1 MKRRDFLASS
11 LAVPAALASARAGE
25 AQEKKTT
32 AGDFYEL
39 RFYQLT
45 GGTKVKLAHDYLRE
59 AAIPALNRIGIRPVG
74 VFNTLVGP
82 ISPSIHVLLPHR
94 SLESVAT
101 LEERLWADADYVK
114 RGAAFLDAPADDPI
128 YVRYESSLMQAFS
141 CHPRI
146 TPPPKGKRIFELRTY
161 ESSSKKYNL
170 NKVEMFN
177 SGEVDIFIRSGF
189 HPVFFGEK
197 LIGQRM
203 PNLTYMLSIGTME
216 ERNKAW
222 EAFSSDPEWKKL
234 TSSPKFS
241 GGPNV
246 VNITNYFL
254 SPAPY
259 SQV

>member
-11 LAVPAALASARAGE
+11 LAASAGLAYGSAGE
-25 AQEKKTT
+25 AQENAT
-32 AGDFYEL
+32 AARDFYEL

-45 GGTKVKLAHDYLRE
+45 NGSKAKLFHKYFRE
-59 AAIPALNRIGIRPVG
+59 AAIPALNRAGIKPVG
-74 VFNTLVGP
+74 VFKVLVGP
-82 ISPSIHVLLPHR
+82 ISPSVYVLLPHR

-101 LEERLWADADYVK
+101 LEERLRSDAEYLK
-114 RGAAFLDAPADDPI
+114 SGAEFLNAPASDPM
-128 YVRYESSLMQAFS
+128 YVRYESSLMQAITS
-141 CHPRI
+141 HPRI
-146 TPPPKGKRIFELRTY
+146 TAPPKGPRIFELRTY
-161 ESSSKKYNL
+161 ESSSKNYNL

-203 PNLTYMLSIGTME
+203 PNLTYMLSIGSIE
-216 ERNKAW
+216 ERDKAW
-222 EAFSSDPEWKKL
+222 KAFNSDPQWKGL

-241 GGPNV
+241 KGPNV
-246 VNITNYFL
+246 VNVTNYFL
-254 SPAPY
+254 TPEPY

>member
-1 MKRRDFLASS
+1 MKRRDFLTSS
-11 LAVPAALASARAGE
+11 LAASAGMAYGSAGE
-25 AQEKKTT
+25 AQGNKT
-32 AGDFYEL
+32 AARDYYEL

-45 GGTKVKLAHDYLRE
+45 RGSSMKLIHDFFRNT
-59 AAIPALNRIGIRPVG
+59 AIPALNRIGIKPVG
-74 VFNTLVGP
+74 VFNVLVGP
-82 ISPSIHVLLPHR
+82 ISPSMYVLLPHR

-101 LEERLWADADYVK
+101 LEERLLSDAEYME
-114 RGAAFLDAPADDPI
+114 RGADFLNAPVSDPA

-141 CHPRI
+141 SHPRI
-146 TPPPKGKRIFELRTY
+146 TAPPKGERIFELRTY

-177 SGEVDIFIRSGF
+177 SGEVGIFIRSGF

-203 PNLTYMLSIGTME
+203 PNLTYMLSIGSME

-222 EAFSSDPEWKKL
+222 KAFFSDPDWKKL

-241 GGPNV
+241 AGPNV
-246 VNITNYFL
+246 VNVTNFFL
-254 SPAPY
+254 TPEPY
-259 SQV
+259 SQI

>member
-11 LAVPAALASARAGE
+11 LAASAGLASGSASGAERAGSG
-25 AQEKKTT
+25 AR
-32 AGDFYEL
+32 DYYEL

-45 GGTKVKLAHDYLRE
+45 NGSKAGLMHRYLRE
-59 AAIPALNRIGIRPVG
+59 AAIPALNRIGIQPVG

-82 ISPSIHVLLPHR
+82 ISPSLYVLLRHP
-94 SLESVAT
+94 SLDSVAT
-101 LEERLWADADYVK
+101 LEKRLWSDSEYVK
-114 RGAAFLDAPADDPI
+114 RGADFLNAPADDPV

-141 CHPRI
+141 SHPQI

-177 SGEVDIFIRSGF
+177 SGEVGIFIRSGF

-203 PNLTYMLSIGTME
+203 PNLTYMLSIGGME

-222 EAFSSDPEWKKL
+222 KAFGADPEWKRL
-234 TSSPKFS
+234 THSPKFS
-241 GGPNV
+241 SGPNV
-246 VNITNYFL
+246 VNVTNYFL
-254 SPAPY
+254 TPAPY
-259 SQV
+259 SQI

>member
-11 LAVPAALASARAGE
+11 LAASAALAGGSAGE
-25 AQEKKTT
+25 AQQNKE
-32 AGDFYEL
+32 AARDFYEL

-45 GGTKVKLAHDYLRE
+45 NGSKVKIIHDYFRE
-59 AAIPALNRIGIRPVG
+59 AAIPALNRMGIDPVG
-74 VFNTLVGP
+74 VFRVLVGP
-82 ISPSIHVLLPHR
+82 ISPSLYVLLPHR

-101 LEERLWADADYVK
+101 LEDRLRSDAEYLK
-114 RGAAFLDAPADDPI
+114 KGAEFLNAPVSDPA

-141 CHPRI
+141 SHPRV
-146 TPPPKGKRIFELRTY
+146 TAPPKGPRIFELRTY
-161 ESSSKKYNL
+161 ESSSKNYNL

-203 PNLTYMLSIGTME
+203 PNLTYMLSIGSIE
-216 ERNKAW
+216 ERDKAW
-222 EAFSSDPEWKKL
+222 QAFGADPQWKAL

-241 GGPNV
+241 PGPNV

-254 SPAPY
+254 TPEPY
-259 SQV
+259 SQI

>member
-11 LAVPAALASARAGE
+11 LVASTGLAYGDPGE
-25 AQEKKTT
+25 AQGNK
-32 AGDFYEL
+32 AAVHDFYEL

-45 GGTKVKLAHDYLRE
+45 RGSNMKRIDNYFRS
-59 AAIPALNRIGIRPVG
+59 AAIPALNRIGINPVG

-82 ISPSIHVLLPHR
+82 ISPSIYVLLPHR

-101 LEERLWADADYVK
+101 LEKRLRSDAEYME
-114 RGAAFLDAPADDPI
+114 RGADFLNAPVSDPA
-128 YVRYESSLMQAFS
+128 YVRYESSLMWALS
-141 CHPRI
+141 SHPRV
-146 TPPPKGKRIFELRTY
+146 TAPPKEERIFELRTY
-161 ESSSKKYNL
+161 ESSSKNYNL

-177 SGEVDIFIRSGF
+177 SGEVGIFIRSGF

-197 LIGQRM
+197 LIGERM
-203 PNLTYMLSIGTME
+203 PNITYMLSIGSME

-222 EAFSSDPEWKKL
+222 AAFFSDPQWKKL

-241 GGPNV
+241 SGPNV
-246 VNITNYFL
+246 VNVTNFFL

-259 SQV
+259 SQI

>member
-11 LAVPAALASARAGE
+11 LAASAALAQGSAGE
-25 AQEKKTT
+25 AQTSKTSR
-32 AGDFYEL
+32 DFYEL

-45 GGTKVKLAHDYLRE
+45 RGSKLNRIHQYFRD
-59 AAIPALNRIGIRPVG
+59 AAIPALNRIGIEPVG

-82 ISPSIHVLLPHR
+82 ISPSIYVLLPHR

-101 LEERLWADADYVK
+101 LEERLRSDAEYLK
-114 RGAAFLDAPADDPI
+114 RGADFLDAPATDPA

-141 CHPRI
+141 CHPQI
-146 TPPPKGKRIFELRTY
+146 TSPPKGKRIFELRTY
-161 ESSSKKYNL
+161 ESSSKNYNL
-170 NKVEMFN
+170 NKVEMFC
-177 SGEVDIFIRSGF
+177 SGEVDIFVRSGF

-203 PNLTYMLSIGTME
+203 PNLTYMLSIGSMA
-216 ERNKAW
+216 ERDKAW
-222 EAFSSDPEWKKL
+222 KAFGADPQWKEL

-241 GGPNV
+241 SGPNV

-254 SPAPY
+254 TPAPY
-259 SQV
+259 SQI

>member
-11 LAVPAALASARAGE
+11 LAASAGLAHGSPGE
-25 AQEKKTT
+25 AQENKA
-32 AGDFYEL
+32 AGRDFYEL

-45 GGTKVKLAHDYLRE
+45 GGPKVKLIHQYFRE
-59 AAIPALNRIGIRPVG
+59 AAIPALNRIGIEPVG
-74 VFNTLVGP
+74 VFSMLVGP
-82 ISPSIHVLLPHR
+82 ISPSIYVLLPHR

-101 LEERLWADADYVK
+101 LEERLRSDAEYMKLGAD
-114 RGAAFLDAPADDPI
+114 FLNAPASDPA

-170 NKVEMFN
+170 NKVEMFG
-177 SGEVDIFIRSGF
+177 SGEVGIFIRSGF

-203 PNLTYMLSIGTME
+203 PNLTYMLSIGGMA
-216 ERNKAW
+216 ERNKSW
-222 EAFSSDPEWKKL
+222 KAFNADPQWKEL

-241 GGPNV
+241 SGPNV
-246 VNITNYFL
+246 VNVTNYFL
-254 SPAPY
+254 TPAPY
-259 SQV
+259 SQI

>member
-11 LAVPAALASARAGE
+11 LAASAALASGSAAS
-25 AQEKKTT
+25 AQETKS
-32 AGDFYEL
+32 AAHDYYEL

-45 GGTKVKLAHDYLRE
+45 NGSKTKVMHNYLRE
-59 AAIPALNRIGIRPVG
+59 AAIPALNRLGINPIG
-74 VFNTLVGP
+74 VFNTMVGP
-82 ISPSIHVLLPHR
+82 ISPSLYVLLPHP

-101 LEERLWADADYVK
+101 LEDRLWADTDYVK
-114 RGAAFLDAPADDPI
+114 AGAEFLNAPASDPV
-128 YVRYESSLMQAFS
+128 YVRYESSLMKAFD

-146 TPPPKGKRIFELRTY
+146 TAPPKGKRIFELRTY
-161 ESSSKKYNL
+161 ESSSKKYNR
-170 NKVEMFN
+170 NKVEMFC
-177 SGEVDIFIRSGF
+177 SGEVEIFIRSGF

-197 LIGQRM
+197 LIGERM
-203 PNLTYMLSIGTME
+203 PNLTYMLSIGSIE
-216 ERNKAW
+216 ERDKAW
-222 EAFSSDPEWKKL
+222 AAFGSDPQWKQL

-241 GGPNV
+241 PGPNV

>member
-11 LAVPAALASARAGE
+11 LAASATIASGGAAN
-25 AQEKKTT
+25 AQESKSD
-32 AGDFYEL
+32 ARDYYEL

-45 GGTKVKLAHDYLRE
+45 NGSKVELMHDYLRE
-59 AAIPALNRIGIRPVG
+59 AAIPALNRIGIKPVG
-74 VFNTLVGP
+74 VFNTMVGP
-82 ISPSIHVLLPHR
+82 ISPSLYVLLPHR

-101 LEERLWADADYVK
+101 LEERLRSDAEYVK
-114 RGAAFLDAPADDPI
+114 SGAEFLNAPASDPVYI
-128 YVRYESSLMQAFS
+128 RYESSLMKAFG

-146 TPPPKGKRIFELRTY
+146 TAPPKGKRMFELRTY
-161 ESSSKKYNL
+161 ESSSKNYNL
-170 NKVEMFN
+170 NKVEMFC

-197 LIGQRM
+197 LIGERM
-203 PNLTYMLSIGTME
+203 PNLTYMLSIGSME
-216 ERNKAW
+216 ERDKAW
-222 EAFSSDPEWKKL
+222 AAFSSDPQWKNL

-241 GGPNV
+241 PGPNV

-254 SPAPY
+254 TPAPY

>member
-11 LAVPAALASARAGE
+11 FAASAALASGSASS
-25 AQEKKTT
+25 AQETKS
-32 AGDFYEL
+32 AARDYYEL

-45 GGTKVKLAHDYLRE
+45 NGPKAKLMHDYLRD
-59 AAIPALNRIGIRPVG
+59 AAIPALNRLGINPVG

-82 ISPSIHVLLPHR
+82 ISPSLYVLLPHP

-101 LEERLWADADYVK
+101 LEDRLWADADYVK
-114 RGAAFLDAPADDPI
+114 AGAEFLNAPASDPV
-128 YVRYESSLMQAFS
+128 YVRYESSLMKAFD

-146 TPPPKGKRIFELRTY
+146 TAPPKGKRIFELRTY
-161 ESSSKKYNL
+161 ESSSRKYNL
-170 NKVEMFN
+170 NKVEMFC
-177 SGEVDIFIRSGF
+177 SGEVGIFIRSGF

-197 LIGQRM
+197 LIGERM
-203 PNLTYMLSIGTME
+203 PNLTYMLSIGSME
-216 ERNKAW
+216 EREKAW
-222 EAFSSDPEWKKL
+222 AAFGSDPQWKQL

-241 GGPNV
+241 SGPNV

>member
-1 MKRRDFLASS
+1 MKRRDFLGSS
-11 LAVPAALASARAGE
+11 LAATTGLASGSMANAQDTKATAR
-25 AQEKKTT
+25 
-32 AGDFYEL
+32 DYYEL

-45 GGTKVKLAHDYLRE
+45 NGSKVKLTHNYLKE

-74 VFNTLVGP
+74 VFSTLVGP
-82 ISPSIHVLLPHR
+82 QSPSIYVLLPHR

-101 LEERLWADADYVK
+101 LEERLRADAEYVRK
-114 RGAAFLDAPADDPI
+114 GAEFLNAPATDPV
-128 YVRYESSLMQAFS
+128 YVRYESSLMQAFA

-146 TPPPKGKRIFELRTY
+146 TAPPKGKRMFELRTY
-161 ESSSKKYNL
+161 ESSNKNYNL
-170 NKVEMFN
+170 NKVEMFC
-177 SGEVDIFIRSGF
+177 SGEVEIFIRSGF

-203 PNLTYMLSIGTME
+203 PNLTYMLSIGSIE
-216 ERNKAW
+216 ERDKAW
-222 EAFSSDPEWKKL
+222 QAFSADPEWKKL

-241 GGPNV
+241 SGPNV

-254 SPAPY
+254 RPAPY

>member
-11 LAVPAALASARAGE
+11 LAVSAGLASGSAGE
-25 AQEKKTT
+25 AQENRT
-32 AGDFYEL
+32 AARDFYEL

-45 GGTKVKLAHDYLRE
+45 NGSKMKLIHNYFRD
-59 AAIPALNRIGIRPVG
+59 AAIPALNRIGIDPVG
-74 VFNTLVGP
+74 VFNVLVGP
-82 ISPSIHVLLPHR
+82 VSPSLYVLLPHR

-101 LEERLWADADYVK
+101 LAERLRSDAEYLK
-114 RGAAFLDAPADDPI
+114 RGADFLNAPASGPMYI
-128 YVRYESSLMQAFS
+128 RYESSLMQAITS
-141 CHPRI
+141 HPRI
-146 TPPPKGKRIFELRTY
+146 TAPPKGERIFELRTY
-161 ESSSKKYNL
+161 ESSSKNYNL
-170 NKVEMFN
+170 NKEEMFN

-203 PNLTYMLSIGTME
+203 PNFTYMLSIGGME

-222 EAFSSDPEWKKL
+222 KAFGADPQWKGL

-254 SPAPY
+254 TPAPY
-259 SQV
+259 SQI

>member
-11 LAVPAALASARAGE
+11 LVASAGLAQGGMAE
-25 AQEKKTT
+25 AQESKP
-32 AGDFYEL
+32 ADRDFYEL

-45 GGTKVKLAHDYLRE
+45 GGPKVKLIHQYFRE
-59 AAIPALNRIGIRPVG
+59 AAIPALNRIGIKPVG
-74 VFNTLVGP
+74 VFNMLVGP
-82 ISPSIHVLLPHR
+82 ISPSIYVLLRHR
-94 SLESVAT
+94 SLESVVT
-101 LEERLWADADYVK
+101 MEERLRSDAEYMK
-114 RGAAFLDAPADDPI
+114 RGADFLNAPASDPA

-141 CHPRI
+141 SHPQI

-177 SGEVDIFIRSGF
+177 SGEVGIFVRSGF

-203 PNLTYMLSIGTME
+203 PNLTYMLSIGSME

-222 EAFSSDPEWKKL
+222 KAFGADPKWKEL
-234 TSSPKFS
+234 ISSPKFS

-259 SQV
+259 SQI

>member
-11 LAVPAALASARAGE
+11 LAASAALASGGAAS
-25 AQEKKTT
+25 AQETKST
-32 AGDFYEL
+32 ARDYYEL
-39 RFYQLT
+39 RFYHLT
-45 GGTKVKLAHDYLRE
+45 NGSKRKLMHDYLRE
-59 AAIPALNRIGIRPVG
+59 AAIPALNRLGIKPVG

-82 ISPSIHVLLPHR
+82 ISPSLYVLIPHP
-94 SLESVAT
+94 SLESVST
-101 LEERLWADADYVK
+101 LEARLWSDAEYVK
-114 RGAAFLDAPADDPI
+114 AGAEFLNAPASNPV
-128 YVRYESSLMQAFS
+128 YVRYESSLMQAFD

-161 ESSSKKYNL
+161 ESSSKKYNR
-170 NKVEMFN
+170 NKVEMFC

-197 LIGQRM
+197 LIGERM
-203 PNLTYMLSIGTME
+203 PNLTYMLSIGDMAA
-216 ERNKAW
+216 RDKAW
-222 EAFSSDPEWKKL
+222 AAFGSDPQWKKL

-241 GGPNV
+241 SGPNV

-254 SPAPY
+254 TPAPY